1 MGLRRLCP
9 ALRDHAFSHRHCS
22 HFRAACH
29 REPALDAHRSVGAVL
44 EALDARDADGAPDR
58 ESLVR
63 ALLREQQRTGESY
76 WVTVLVVAFAPML
89 RALRSKIQGDAL
101 SPEDLDQL
109 VLEGFLR
116 AVARRPLDAPRAVV
130 QLRWDTQR
138 FVFRSLQA
146 EQRRI
151 VNQRMLE
158 QRARSDDAFELYA
171 WKPQPMSI
179 EDDERAE
186 LEALLRHTVA
196 GDVST
201 AKLDVVVATRLRG
214 AGLREL
220 ALERLPGAGPEE
232 LEVEYERLKRERLRT
247 LRRLKTLLALRLFPP
262 DEELAPDSSSLRV
275 AS

>member
-9 ALRDHAFSHRHCS
+9 ALRDHAFSPRHCS
-22 HFRAACH
+22 YFQAACQ
-29 REPALDAHRSVGAVL
+29 REPTLGMHGNVGAVL
-44 EALDARDADGAPDR
+44 EALDARYTDGPSDR

-63 ALLREQQRTGESY
+63 ALLREQQRPGESY
-76 WVTVLVVAFAPML
+76 WATVLVVAFAPML

-116 AVARRPLDAPRAVV
+116 ALARRPLDAPRAVV
-130 QLRWDTQR
+130 QLRWDTHR

-158 QRARSDDAFELYA
+158 QRARLDDAFELYT
-171 WKPQPMSI
+171 WKSLPMPL
-179 EDDERAE
+179 EDDERTE
-186 LEALLRHTVA
+186 LEALLRDTVA
-196 GDVST
+196 GDVSS

-220 ALERLPGAGPEE
+220 ALERPPDAGLEE
-232 LEVEYERLKRERLRT
+232 LEVEYERLRRERLRT
-247 LRRLKTLLALRLFPP
+247 LRQLRALLALRLFPP